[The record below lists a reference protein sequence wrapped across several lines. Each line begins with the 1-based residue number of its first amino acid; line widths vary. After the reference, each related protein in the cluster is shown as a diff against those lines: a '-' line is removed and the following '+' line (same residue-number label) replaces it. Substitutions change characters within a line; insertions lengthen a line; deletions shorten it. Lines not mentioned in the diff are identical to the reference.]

1 MNPKE
6 WSPIELQIPGLGNL
20 SGLCFDG
27 KACQY
32 MGVPY
37 ATIPGR
43 FRRSQPIEEGPW
55 PEKRW
60 DGTKLR
66 PFPCQPP
73 RDFYPIPSPERPW
86 VDNPKTSSTDCLSLN
101 ISVPNKPSASASQLL
116 YPVMVFMHGGA
127 FVYAAG
133 GAAIYDGRA
142 LADISSEINEPT
154 IVISVNFR
162 LGVFDFLASKEIRE
176 YNLEFREEGMGNYGL
191 WDQVQGLRWVQ
202 RHIAAF
208 GGDPKRVTLFGQ
220 SAGVS
225 ANVHLLRDEPLFL
238 STIIQSGLLPLCGV
252 LSVGEYQGIYDKLLS
267 ALEIP
272 RDLPLRERLQRL
284 IDVDEDKLTAAMV
297 PVCVIPVITF
307 SPCDDGYLIGQPM
320 PKYSDYANFKPP
332 SWCTRVMIGDVANEC
347 VIWNKSFQSMD
358 APTLV
363 GRIKSFLGSEPKVEK
378 LMSLYNINPPDNRDD
393 SFWKVE
399 KFTTD
404 GLYTAVNWTFIR
416 SFPAVY
422 TYHFDVPSP
431 FDNDWAGL
439 AHHSLDNV
447 YVWSLLRDHLPPS
460 HREISANIS
469 TMWLKFAN
477 GQEPWERFDRNGRFM
492 MFQEDR
498 CVLKTAGQDASR
510 GYRIWEEIEREGLL
524 DDFHKVSEEFC
535 MRWKEIT
542 DSKREPKAMVVGK
555 FDEYGIKRK
564 RKAAWN

>member
-6 WSPIELQIPGLGNL
+6 WSPIELQVPGLGNL
-20 SGLCFDG
+20 TGLCFDG
-27 KACQY
+27 KVCQY

-43 FRRSQPIEEGPW
+43 FRRSQPVKGPW
-55 PEKRW
+55 PEEKW
-60 DGTKLR
+60 DGTKLG

-86 VDNPKTSSTDCLSLN
+86 VENPSTSSTDCLSLN
-101 ISVPNKPSASASQLL
+101 ISVPNKPSTSAGQSL

-142 LADISSEINEPT
+142 LADISNQINEPT
-154 IVISVNFR
+154 IIISVNFR
-162 LGVFDFLASKEIRE
+162 LGVFGFLASKEIRE
-176 YNLEFREEGMGNYGL
+176 YNLEFGEEGVGNYGL
-191 WDQVQGLRWVQ
+191 WDQVQALRWVQ
-202 RHIAAF
+202 QHIAAF
-208 GGDPKRVTLFGQ
+208 GGDPKQVTLFGQ
-220 SAGVS
+220 SAGGVS
-225 ANVHLLRDEPLFL
+225 ANVHLLRDEPLFS

-252 LSVGEYQGIYDKLLS
+252 LSVEEYQGIYDKLLS
-267 ALEIP
+267 ALDIP
-272 RDLPLRERLQRL
+272 IDLPPRERLQRL

-332 SWCTRVMIGDVANEC
+332 SWCTRIMIGDVANEC
-347 VIWNKSFQSMD
+347 VIWNKSFRSMD

-363 GRIKSFLGSEPKVEK
+363 DKIKHFVGSESKAEK
-378 LMSLYNINPPDNRDD
+378 LMSLYNIRPTDDHDD

-404 GLYTAVNWTFIR
+404 GLYTAVNWTLIR

-422 TYHFDVPSP
+422 AYHFDVPSP

-460 HREISANIS
+460 HREISAKMS
-469 TMWLKFAN
+469 SMWLKFAN
-477 GQEPWERFDRNGRFM
+477 GQEPWERFDKSGRFM
-492 MFQEDR
+492 IFQEGQ
-498 CVLKTAGQDASR
+498 CELKTAEQDAAR
-510 GYRIWEEIEREGLL
+510 GYRVWEEIEREGLL
-524 DDFHKVSEEFC
+524 DDFHKVTEELC
-535 MRWKEIT
+535 MRWEEIT
-542 DSKREPKAMVVGK
+542 DSKREPKAMVVGE

-564 RKAAWN
+564 KKAAWN

>member
-6 WSPIELQIPGLGNL
+6 WSPIGLQVPGLGNL

-27 KACQY
+27 KVCQY

-43 FRRSQPIEEGPW
+43 FRRSQPVEGPW
-55 PEKRW
+55 PDDRW
-60 DGTKLR
+60 DGTKLG

-86 VDNPKTSSTDCLSLN
+86 VDNPSTSSTDCLSLN
-101 ISVPNKPSASASQLL
+101 ISVPSKPSVTVGHAP

-142 LADISSEINEPT
+142 LADISNQISEPT
-154 IVISVNFR
+154 IIISVNFR
-162 LGVFDFLASKEIRE
+162 LGVFGFLASKEIRE
-176 YNLEFREEGMGNYGL
+176 YNLEFGEEGVGNYGL
-191 WDQVQGLRWVQ
+191 WDQVQALRWVQ
-202 RHIAAF
+202 RHITAF

-220 SAGVS
+220 SAGGVS
-225 ANVHLLRDEPLFL
+225 ANVHLLRDEPLFS

-252 LSVGEYQGIYDKLLS
+252 LSVEEYQGIYDKLLS
-267 ALEIP
+267 TLEIP
-272 RDLPLRERLQRL
+272 KDLPPRERLQRL
-284 IDVDEDKLTAAMV
+284 LDVDEDKLTAAMV

-320 PKYSDYANFKPP
+320 PKYSDYKNFKPP
-332 SWCTRVMIGDVANEC
+332 SWCTRIMIGDVANEC
-347 VIWNKSFQSMD
+347 VIWNKSFRSMD

-363 GRIKSFLGSEPKVEK
+363 DRIKSFLGSGPKADK
-378 LMSLYNINPPDNRDD
+378 FMSLYNIKPTDDRHDN
-393 SFWKVE
+393 FWKVE

-404 GLYTAVNWTFIR
+404 GLYTAVNWTLIR

-422 TYHFDVPSP
+422 AYHFDVPSP

-447 YVWSLLRDHLPPS
+447 YVWSLLRDHLPHS
-460 HREISANIS
+460 HREISANMS
-469 TMWLKFAN
+469 SMWLKFSN
-477 GQEPWERFDRNGRFM
+477 GEEPWERFDKNGRFM
-492 MFQEDR
+492 IFQEGQ
-498 CVLKTAGQDASR
+498 CALKTAEEDAER

-524 DDFHKVSEEFC
+524 DDFHKVSEELC
-535 MRWKEIT
+535 MRWEEIT
-542 DSKREPKAMVVGK
+542 DSRREPKAMAVGE
-555 FDEYGIKRK
+555 FQDYGIKRK
-564 RKAAWN
+564 VKAAWK